1 MTRTYAAAATVLTLV
16 LLQAFRTT
24 AQQRHWWN
32 PASGEP
38 IAATA
43 TYANPSGS
51 LEILNTGGVV
61 QTKGH
66 PFCFL
71 PRSMDPI
78 ARACRRPRRR
88 RTRCC

>member
-43 TYANPSGS
+43 TYLFS
-51 LEILNTGGVV
+51 LISVLGVLFTGHLWYRPLLFHLSVIVV
-61 QTKGH
+61 ATWTGLQWY
-66 PFCFL
+66 
-71 PRSMDPI
+71 RWS
-78 ARACRRPRRR
+78 R
-88 RTRCC
+88 RTTV